1 MGRLYYR
8 EMNIIM
14 PAMGCFVVEFPFI
27 ILILWLYDKVK
38 LPISDKQEMKLLS
51 GINRAAR
58 LGLLFF
64 LLLMLSG
71 IMLGVLQSCVGLSK

>member
-1 MGRLYYR
+1 
-8 EMNIIM
+8 
-14 PAMGCFVVEFPFI
+14 MGCFVVEFLFI
-27 ILILWLYDKVK
+27 IIILWLCDKVK

-58 LGLLFF
+58 LGLLFI

-71 IMLGVLQSCVGLSK
+71 FMLGFLQSCVGLSK